1 MQTKKE
7 IGEFG
12 EAVAEN
18 FLRADNY
25 EILAKNYRTRIG
37 EIDIIAK
44 KDKKLAFVEVKTRT
58 SEIYGLPQESITKRK
73 LIRMLRSAMF
83 YLAENNIKN
92 NSFRIDVISV
102 QLEKTGKVARIEHIK
117 NVLND

>member
-7 IGEFG
+7 IGESG
-12 EAVAEN
+12 EAIAEK
-18 FLRADNY
+18 FLRAGNY
-25 EILAKNYRTRIG
+25 EILAKNYRTRAG

-44 KDKKLAFVEVKTRT
+44 KDKKLAFIEVKTRT
-58 SEIYGLPQESITKRK
+58 SEICGLPQESVTKRK
-73 LIRMLRSAMF
+73 LIRIMKSAMF
-83 YLAENNIKN
+83 YLMENNIEN